1 MVQILI
7 GSFLLSLIHA
17 LIPNHWLPI
26 VLMGRTEHWATRESV
41 GIAALSGLIHTT
53 STILLGGVIGFIGY
67 KLSEEYEDIT
77 HILASLLLVVMG
89 LVYLFLG
96 RKHQHHG
103 GQPKTQSGKRSK
115 AAIVLTFALSMLL
128 SPCLEIETY
137 YFKAGTM
144 GTSAI
149 MAISIVYLMVTVSSM
164 SLLVYAGCK
173 SMERFKFHFL
183 EHYEK
188 RIVGILLIILG
199 VASYFIH

>member
-7 GSFLLSLIHA
+7 GSFLLSVIHA

-26 VLMGRTEHWATRESV
+26 VLMGRTEHWSTRESV

-77 HILASLLLVVMG
+77 HVLASLLLVVIG
-89 LVYLFLG
+89 SVYLFLG

-103 GQPKTQSGKRSK
+103 GQLKAQGGKRSK
-115 AAIVLTFALSMLL
+115 AAIVLTFALAMFL

-137 YFKAGTM
+137 YFKAGTL
-144 GTSAI
+144 GASGI
-149 MAISIVYLMVTVSSM
+149 MAISLVYLIVTVSSM

-173 SMERFKFHFL
+173 SMERLKFHFL
-183 EHYEK
+183 EHHEK
-188 RIVGILLIILG
+188 SIVGILLIILG

>member
-7 GSFLLSLIHA
+7 GSFLLSVIHA

-26 VLMGRTEHWATRESV
+26 VLMGRTEHWSTRESV

-67 KLSEEYEDIT
+67 KLSEEYEDLT
-77 HILASLLLVVMG
+77 HILASLLLVVIG

-103 GQPKTQSGKRSK
+103 GQINTQGGKRSK
-115 AAIVLTFALSMLL
+115 TAIVLTFALSMFL

-144 GTSAI
+144 GASGI
-149 MAISIVYLMVTVSSM
+149 MAISLVYLIVTVSSM

-173 SMERFKFHFL
+173 SLEQFKFHFL
-183 EHYEK
+183 EHHEK
-188 RIVGILLIILG
+188 SIVGILLIILG